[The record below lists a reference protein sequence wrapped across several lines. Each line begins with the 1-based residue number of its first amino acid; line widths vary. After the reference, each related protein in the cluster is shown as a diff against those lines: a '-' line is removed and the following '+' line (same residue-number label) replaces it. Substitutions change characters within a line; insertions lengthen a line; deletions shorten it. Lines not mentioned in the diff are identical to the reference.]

1 MAALSILIWKGFLI
15 PFILLLLL
23 VEVNFRFYSFTYNP
37 VWVTWLDYNFF
48 WKKDQWYSIH
58 EIVSSSQQI
67 AYILIKLLLKSSLPY
82 FVSIQ
87 NSCWESKKSRKSMK
101 PVIYSYGTELILLAI
116 LFFFFKQVITY
127 IINFKSLQTAKK
139 KKVGLLL
146 NHNITPSS
154 FRISNWWPLLCI
166 FIMKNEKKKKRI
178 SSRKSGTLLR
188 VLLQSAPDL
197 KTIIQQIMII

>member
-1 MAALSILIWKGFLI
+1 MFVLIRVESEISYSTNVEYDVWLLTITIFNNFLYFINWDQAMAALSILIWKGFLI

-116 LFFFFKQVITY
+116 LFFF
-127 IINFKSLQTAKK
+127 
-139 KKVGLLL
+139 L
-146 NHNITPSS
+146 N
-154 FRISNWWPLLCI
+154 
-166 FIMKNEKKKKRI
+166 K
-178 SSRKSGTLLR
+178 
-188 VLLQSAPDL
+188 
-197 KTIIQQIMII
+197 